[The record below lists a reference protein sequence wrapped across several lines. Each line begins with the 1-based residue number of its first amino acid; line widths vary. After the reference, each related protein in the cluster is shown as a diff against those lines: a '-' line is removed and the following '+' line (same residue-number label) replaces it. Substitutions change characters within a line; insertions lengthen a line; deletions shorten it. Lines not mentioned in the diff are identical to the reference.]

1 MRKKYQTEEER
12 KEAAR
17 AAKQRYQQKKKN
29 LSSLSPQP
37 LSPSLNEPVLV
48 SPVVGDEPA
57 QKSVSRNEKQYQKLL
72 DDYLGPVS
80 GMLILALCLFVY
92 RFPLETS
99 EKLADILAMNQDEL
113 ELIIPPLAGFLDK
126 QQFSPQLRQRILQS
140 GDLIGLVLGFG
151 SYGAR
156 VYGALREIKGGIQRE
171 YRSPAGR
178 QEAPANGLFSPALA
192 GFGQFAA
199 D

>member
-1 MRKKYQTEEER
+1 MKYQTEAER

-17 AAKQRYQQKKKN
+17 ESRRRYNQKKKSQ
-29 LSSLSPQP
+29 SSLNPQ
-37 LSPSLNEPVLV
+37 SQNLNEPVLV
-48 SPVVGDEPA
+48 SPAVVGGDE
-57 QKSVSRNEKQYQKLL
+57 KTVSRNEKQYQKLL

-80 GMLILALCLFVY
+80 GMLILVLCLFVY

-99 EKLADILAMNQDEL
+99 ELLADALALNQDEL

-126 QQFSPQLRQRILQS
+126 QQFSPAMRQRILQS
-140 GDLIGLVLGFG
+140 GDLVGLVLGFG

-156 VYGALREIKGGIQRE
+156 VYGALRDIKGGIQRE
-171 YRSPAGR
+171 YRSPTGR

>member
-1 MRKKYQTEEER
+1 MKKYQTEEER

-17 AAKQRYQQKKKN
+17 AARRKYNQKKKSQ
-29 LSSLSPQP
+29 SSSSP
-37 LSPSLNEPVLV
+37 LPSQNLNEPVLV
-48 SPVVGDEPA
+48 SPVGGDEPA

-80 GMLILALCLFVY
+80 GMLILCLCLFVY
-92 RFPLETS
+92 RIPLETS
-99 EKLADILAMNQDEL
+99 EMLADALALNQDEL
-113 ELIIPPLAGFLDK
+113 ELIIPPLAGWLDK
-126 QQFSPQLRQRILQS
+126 QQFSPAMRQRLLQS
-140 GDLIGLVLGFG
+140 GDLVGLVLGFG

-156 VYGALREIKGGIQRE
+156 VYGAMREIKGGIQRE

>member
-1 MRKKYQTEEER
+1 MKKYQTEEER

-17 AAKQRYQQKKKN
+17 AARQKYNQKKKSQ
-29 LSSLSPQP
+29 SSSSPLQQ
-37 LSPSLNEPVLV
+37 SQSLNEPVLV
-48 SPVVGDEPA
+48 SPVAVDEPA

-80 GMLILALCLFVY
+80 GMLILCLCLFVY

-99 EKLADILAMNQDEL
+99 ELLADALALNQDEL

-140 GDLIGLVLGFG
+140 GDLVGLVLGFG

-156 VYGALREIKGGIQRE
+156 VIGALRDFKGGIQYE
-171 YRSPAGR
+171 YRREARS
-178 QEAPANGLFSPALA
+178 EAPPNGLFSPALA